1 MKNAICK
8 TVLAIATLAALC
20 SCSAKRSITQH
31 DIRETTETAS
41 VNRTA
46 IRSVK
51 RSETISAARLKI
63 YETIAEKDT
72 CGRTLKETRRMYDF
86 SGHNASAADGTTAT
100 VSCDS
105 TAATSAIAETATEEK
120 TSEPAALSLAMTIA
134 GMAAAAMAAA
144 YILKKL
150 MKFL

>member
-8 TVLAIATLAALC
+8 TVLTIATLAALC

-46 IRSVK
+46 IRSIK

-63 YETIAEKDT
+63 YETIAEKDK

-86 SGHNASAADGTTAT
+86 SGHSASAADGTTAT
-100 VSCDS
+100 VSC
-105 TAATSAIAETATEEK
+105 AIAETATEEK
-120 TSEPAALSLAMTIA
+120 TSDPAALSLAMTIA

>member
-8 TVLAIATLAALC
+8 TVLTIATLAALC
-20 SCSAKRSITQH
+20 SCSAKRSTTQH

-86 SGHNASAADGTTAT
+86 SGHS
-100 VSCDS
+100 
-105 TAATSAIAETATEEK
+105 
-120 TSEPAALSLAMTIA
+120 
-134 GMAAAAMAAA
+134 
-144 YILKKL
+144 
-150 MKFL
+150 

>member
-8 TVLAIATLAALC
+8 TVLTIATLAALC
-20 SCSAKRSITQH
+20 SCSAKRSTTQH

-86 SGHNASAADGTTAT
+86 SGHSASTADGTTAT

-134 GMAAAAMAAA
+134 GMAAAAMA